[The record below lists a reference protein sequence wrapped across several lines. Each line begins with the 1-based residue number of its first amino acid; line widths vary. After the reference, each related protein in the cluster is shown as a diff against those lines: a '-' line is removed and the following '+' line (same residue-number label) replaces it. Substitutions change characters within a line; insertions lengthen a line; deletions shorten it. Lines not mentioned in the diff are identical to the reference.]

1 MQNMT
6 QYIKTYILYI
16 YKSIKQEVTIM
27 VYDITGNNPMG
38 GRRPITMGLK
48 AGQFRQMGVPRNVSS
63 NIFINNNFGCMGGSY
78 NAAYFDDC
86 CGNND
91 GGMSKFEKWM
101 MGLGISG
108 GLLGGILGAF
118 GKGKSEGAGDTGETK
133 TDEFAGL
140 KELYKNEKYTFSKV
154 GSDYCCNTGDD
165 IITAPTIEELN
176 KKLMGLKNKP
186 TQAPATTAPAQQTT
200 QAAETPAETL
210 PKLFNDTGMNGLTT
224 EQEVLNKFKTETK
237 ADAYKIDASSSSGIT
252 INQVNDSGNKTSMS
266 GSIEISAEKLKGLKP
281 NTWTSLGKFHGKDIS
296 ATSLDG
302 YLQIQVGDQT
312 YIVGKTSDNKYQGYQ
327 FENGNVIGYSEA
339 NWHRGR

>member
-1 MQNMT
+1 MGN
-6 QYIKTYILYI
+6 YG
-16 YKSIKQEVTIM
+16 
-27 VYDITGNNPMG
+27 ITGWSGG
-38 GRRPITMGLK
+38 GRRPITNNLR

-63 NIFINNNFGCMGGSY
+63 NIFINNNFGCAGSY
-78 NAAYFDDC
+78 NGTYFDGC
-86 CGNND
+86 CGYND

-154 GSDYCCNTGDD
+154 GNDYCCNTGDD

-176 KKLMGLKNKP
+176 QKLIDLKNKP
-186 TQAPATTAPAQQTT
+186 TQQPTTTAPAQQTT
-200 QAAETPAETL
+200 QAAETPTETL
-210 PKLFNDTGMNGLTT
+210 PQLFNKTGMSGLTT

-237 ADAYKIDASSSSGIT
+237 ADAYKIDTSSSSGIT
-252 INQVNDSGNKTSMS
+252 INQVNDKGNKTSMS
-266 GSIEISAEKLKGLKP
+266 GSVEISAEKLKNLKSG
-281 NTWTSLGKFHGKDIS
+281 TWTDLGTFHNKKIS

-302 YLQIQVGDQT
+302 YLQIKVGDQT

-327 FENGNVIGYSEA
+327 FENGNVAGYSEA